1 MPPPRAHN
9 EAPRISPHGVTC
21 QHRSQAN
28 AASYGHRAHPWGHMS
43 TPPVYSENSADFNF
57 PLYGE
62 KIEMY
67 LAVDLGCRA
76 EERPTTNNY
85 DNNGHTRLLD
95 SNRQHC
101 CYVPRTNNHVNT
113 ARRRQRRRKQSQVR
127 PMCRLRMRPG
137 RQKRFYLAHVYW
149 RGNSP
154 DLSAVLALPLPLEPD
169 TLPRC
174 SPQAAHALPPIKRS
188 VR

>member
-62 KIEMY
+62 KIEMDY
-67 LAVDLGCRA
+67 AVDFGCRI
-76 EERPTTNNY
+76 EERHTTSNY
-85 DNNGHTRLLD
+85 DNYGHTHLLD
-95 SNRQHC
+95 SNRQHRGC
-101 CYVPRTNNHVNT
+101 VPRTNT
-113 ARRRQRRRKQSQVR
+113 APRRRAHRRRQGLRRRRRPQVW
-127 PMCRLRMRPG
+127 PLQRLRMRSG
-137 RQKRFYLAHVYW
+137 RQKRVCRTHVYW

-154 DLSAVLALPLPLEPD
+154 DLSAVPPLPVPLESCTLPLSRRTRHEM
-169 TLPRC
+169 
-174 SPQAAHALPPIKRS
+174 QQ

>member
-1 MPPPRAHN
+1 MPSPRDHN
-9 EAPRISPHGVTC
+9 EAPLIEPPMGSHVNTGPRATC
-21 QHRSQAN
+21 
-28 AASYGHRAHPWGHMS
+28 GHMS
-43 TPPVYSENSADFNF
+43 TPVPCQHPPVYSENSADFNF

-67 LAVDLGCRA
+67 YAVDLGCTS
-76 EERPTTNNY
+76 EERPASNNY
-85 DNNGHTRLLD
+85 DNNGPTHLLD

-101 CYVPRTNNHVNT
+101 CYVPRTNHHINT
-113 ARRRQRRRKQSQVR
+113 ARRRRRRRKQSQVR
-127 PMCRLRMRPG
+127 TMWRLRMRSG

-154 DLSAVLALPLPLEPD
+154 DLSPVLSLPLPLEPD
-169 TLPRC
+169 TLPHC
-174 SPQAAHALPPIKRS
+174 PTQLPAAKPINRS

>member
-1 MPPPRAHN
+1 MSTP
-9 EAPRISPHGVTC
+9 VTC
-21 QHRSQAN
+21 QCAPLWSQ
-28 AASYGHRAHPWGHMS
+28 GTPMGHMS

-62 KIEMY
+62 KIEMD

-76 EERPTTNNY
+76 EERHTTNNY
-85 DNNGHTRLLD
+85 DNNGHTHLLD

-101 CYVPRTNNHVNT
+101 CYVPRTNHHINT
-113 ARRRQRRRKQSQVR
+113 ARRRRRRIRQSQIR
-127 PMCRLRMRPG
+127 ALRRLRMRPG
-137 RQKRFYLAHVYW
+137 RQKRICRTHVYW

-154 DLSAVLALPLPLEPD
+154 DLSAVPPLPVPLESC

-174 SPQAAHALPPIKRS
+174 SPQAAQADPPISRC

>member
-101 CYVPRTNNHVNT
+101 CYVPRTKHHPHINT
-113 ARRRQRRRKQSQVR
+113 ARRRRWRRKQSQVR
-127 PMCRLRMRPG
+127 PMCRLQMRSG

-154 DLSAVLALPLPLEPD
+154 DLSAVLALPLPLESYTLSHCRPD
-169 TLPRC
+169 KINRC
-174 SPQAAHALPPIKRS
+174 